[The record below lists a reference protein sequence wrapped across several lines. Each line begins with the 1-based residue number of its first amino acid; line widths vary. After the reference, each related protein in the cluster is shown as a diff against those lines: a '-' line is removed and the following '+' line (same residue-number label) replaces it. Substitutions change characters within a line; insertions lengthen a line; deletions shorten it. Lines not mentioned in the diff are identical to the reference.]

1 MAQIKVKAPTV
12 SELKKE
18 LAKKLVS
25 IKPSVTEKM
34 IEKAADKCGISTYA
48 VKEYLKGKV
57 GFVQRGERIFSAL
70 QKEIEKGMAAA

>member
-12 SELKKE
+12 ADLKRE
-18 LAKKLVS
+18 LAKKLTG

-34 IEKAADKCGISTYA
+34 IEKAADKCGISIYA

-57 GFVQRGERIFSAL
+57 GFVQRGERIYSAL
-70 QKEIEKGMAAA
+70 QKEIEKGIAA